1 MKLEI
6 WICDIDDDHLV
17 VSTMWEIHVNDNR
30 FNWIPLYF
38 SRLQLIEFWRKI
50 KSNFF
55 SSFFWFLLAR
65 SRFIWNIPIF
75 SLEIKWNA
83 SHSKIC
89 FPSHVNTRSY
99 SKFHTTFFCGKIMK
113 PNYSGLSTTAI
124 IPQKK
129 QQYRFSVHM
138 WK

>member
-6 WICDIDDDHLV
+6 WICDIDDDHV
-17 VSTMWEIHVNDNR
+17 VVFTMWEIHVNDNR

-38 SRLQLIEFWRKI
+38 SQLQLIEFWRKKNRI
-50 KSNFF
+50 FF
-55 SSFFWFLLAR
+55 FVLLIPFGA
-65 SRFIWNIPIF
+65 FTLYLNIPIF

-99 SKFHTTFFCGKIMK
+99 SKFHTTFFCGKIIK

-129 QQYRFSVHM
+129 QQYWFSVHM

>member
-1 MKLEI
+1 MWYWWWSCCCFHNVRDSCERQSIQLNTSLFLSVT
-6 WICDIDDDHLV
+6 IDRILKK
-17 VSTMWEIHVNDNR
+17 NK
-30 FNWIPLYF
+30 
-38 SRLQLIEFWRKI
+38 IEF
-50 KSNFF
+50 FF
-55 SSFFWFLLAR
+55 FVLLIPFGA
-65 SRFIWNIPIF
+65 FTLYLNIPIF

-113 PNYSGLSTTAI
+113 LNYSGLSTTAI

-129 QQYRFSVHM
+129 QQQQYRFSVHM